1 MTEEKKFEMESL
13 QDRETVC
20 KYLEA
25 LKEGFIQ
32 GVINLSSNEENLS
45 VVPGGLIKFTIKA
58 KKKNGEV
65 KLNLRFRWADMET
78 PETDSKVDTNALSD
92 HEKE

>member
-20 KYLEA
+20 NYLEA
-25 LKEGFIQ
+25 LKEGFSQ
-32 GVINLSSNEENLS
+32 GVINLSSNEENMS

-58 KKKNGEV
+58 RKKKGEV
-65 KLNLRFRWADMET
+65 KLDLRFRWADMEI
-78 PETDSKVDTNALSD
+78 PETDTKVDTNALSD
-92 HEKE
+92 LEKE